1 MPGIHPI
8 LSEALFDQAVDY
20 VQGYFHDLGKSGRK
34 YYTGAYFDTWAGGGG
49 GSTAN
54 ELTGEDFVAVSML
67 SVFVPA
73 EAAAGLQG
81 KVSEIRE
88 LLAGLPA
95 GLDFTDL
102 NRSGFDR
109 HLGPGS
115 AAQKLWDVLRSHGD
129 SWGIGPTTAS
139 KIMARKRPALI
150 PIYDSEVGPQMGL
163 PNSALQWEKW
173 FQVFQ
178 DDPGLGDRLDRIG
191 EKACIP
197 HISRLRIMDVALWR
211 YAKDG
216 HLAPACGKL

>member
-1 MPGIHPI
+1 MAELHPI
-8 LSEALFDQAVDY
+8 LTDAGFDDAVKK
-20 VQGYFHDLGKSGRK
+20 VGSYFHDPGKSGRK
-34 YYTGAYFDTWAGGGG
+34 YYTGAYFDTWVGGGD

-54 ELTGEDFVAVSML
+54 ELTGDDFVAVSML

-73 EAAAGLQG
+73 EAAAGLQD
-81 KVSEIRE
+81 KANEIRG
-88 LLAGLPA
+88 LLAALPG

-109 HLGPGS
+109 HLGPDS

-139 KIMARKRPALI
+139 KLMARKRPALI

-163 PNSALQWEKW
+163 QNSALQWEKW
-173 FQVFQ
+173 FRTFQ
-178 DDPGLGDRLDRIG
+178 DDPGLGARLDRIG
-191 EKACIP
+191 AKADVP

-211 YAKDG
+211 YANDERP
-216 HLAPACGKL
+216 APAS